1 MTRGVL
7 TPRSTPP
14 ATHMSTGQSAEQLT
28 PVPETAS
35 EAPASSPPPD
45 LIAFLRSLLE
55 MQVSLAGASGGVVYL
70 FGAGS
75 RRAGVVAQHDP
86 EAAVLNDKVM
96 ARLERM
102 GYEACI
108 AGDIGPG
115 RVESIESLHSGAMY
129 GEKAA
134 RTVLAS
140 LLKVDGRTEG
150 ATLLVLPPRWSGN
163 AQTALGT
170 LALTS
175 ANFEA
180 FLWRAQCL
188 AEAEQKVRLR
198 EAIELLDAAQQ
209 GQSAA
214 AMAAILCHE
223 LKRRF
228 GCARVSIGLEWR
240 GAIRLEAVSGADELD
255 RRSPAIRT
263 IESAMEECATQDIEV
278 LYPPPEALESD
289 PGERRVT
296 RAHADLSRQ
305 YGPASILSLPLRVE
319 GDLVGVALLE
329 RAADDPFPAE
339 SVPLLRLVA
348 ETAGP
353 ALWTRRLADR
363 GIFSVT
369 RDALLDFGD
378 GIVGPRHTG
387 AKLIGLGVMV
397 LFVLAAAVPIP
408 SRVPASVEIRAAV
421 TRTVVPPFRGYL
433 ESVRVKPGDR
443 VSSGDVLG
451 VMRTDDLRLQ
461 LSEAM
466 HRRES
471 AEAERDQAMSRGE
484 NAKVRVLS
492 AQTQG
497 YDAAIGLLQDR
508 IERATMRAPI
518 DGVVSR
524 GDLDQFVGASVEST
538 QALFEIVGDGRI
550 ARLQVDER
558 DIRKLRQGQ
567 EGWISLNATPGR
579 RLGVRIDRITPAAEA
594 VQGRNVYLADAVLT
608 DANDAEMLSPGATGV
623 ARLRDGLTTTLAWL
637 MRPLVD
643 EVRLRLWL

>member
-1 MTRGVL
+1 MT
-7 TPRSTPP
+7 
-14 ATHMSTGQSAEQLT
+14 TGQSAEQL
-28 PVPETAS
+28 PSLPETAS

-45 LIAFLRSLLE
+45 LVAFLASLLE
-55 MQVSLAGASGGVVYL
+55 LQVSLSGAVGGVVYL

-75 RRAGVVAQHDP
+75 RKVGVVAQHDP
-86 EAAVLNDKVM
+86 EAKFLNDAVM

-108 AGDIGPG
+108 AGDAGPG
-115 RVESIESLHSGAMY
+115 RVESLEMAKTGAMY
-129 GEKAA
+129 GEATS
-134 RTVLAS
+134 RSVLAS
-140 LLKVDGRTEG
+140 VLRVDGRTEG
-150 ATLLVLPPRWSGN
+150 ASLLVMPDRWSGN
-163 AQTALGT
+163 AQGLLRT

-188 AEAEQKVRLR
+188 AEAEQKIQLR
-198 EAIELLDAAQQ
+198 EAIELLDAGQQ

-228 GCARVSIGLEWR
+228 ACARVSIGLEWR
-240 GAIRLEAVSGADELD
+240 GAIRLEAVSGADEID

-263 IESAMEECATQDIEV
+263 IEGAMEECATQDIEV
-278 LYPPPEALESD
+278 LYPPPEALEHD

-296 RAHADLSRQ
+296 RAHGELSRR
-305 YGPASILSLPLRVE
+305 YGPAAILSLPLRVE

-329 RAADDPFPAE
+329 RAADDPFPAGAI
-339 SVPLLRLVA
+339 PLLRLVA

-363 GIFSVT
+363 GIIAVT
-369 RDALLDFGD
+369 RDRLLDLGD
-378 GIVGPRHTG
+378 GIVGPRHTA
-387 AKLIGLGVMV
+387 AKLIALGVLNV
-397 LFVLAAAVPIP
+397 LVLAAAVPIP
-408 SRVPASVEIRAAV
+408 SRVPASVEIRADV

-443 VSSGDVLG
+443 VNAGDVLG

-461 LSEAM
+461 LAEAM
-466 HRRES
+466 HRRDA

-484 NAKVRVLS
+484 NAKVRMLN

-508 IERATMRAPI
+508 IERATLRSPI
-518 DGVVSR
+518 NGVVSR

-538 QALFEIVGDGRI
+538 QALFEVVGDGRI

-558 DIRKLRQGQ
+558 DVRRLRTGQ
-567 EGWISLNATPGR
+567 EGWISLNATPGE
-579 RLGVRIDRITPAAEA
+579 RLAVRVDRVTPAAEA
-594 VQGRNVYLADAVLT
+594 VQGRNVYIADAIIT
-608 DANDAEMLSPGATGV
+608 DADKAETLSPGATGV

-643 EVRLRLWL
+643 EIRLRWWL